1 MERMNTV
8 TDYLIVGAG
17 ITGCTLAE
25 RLANVLGKKVLLIE
39 QRPHIGGNVY
49 DAFNADGILV
59 HQYGPHIFH
68 TWNEEVWSYL
78 SRFTHWIPYQ
88 HRVLAWI
95 DDQLVPFPINIE
107 TINRLYELQ
116 LNESTIGEFY
126 RNVRIEVKS
135 PRNSEEIV
143 ISAVGRDL
151 YEKFFKNYTKKQW
164 GVYPCD
170 LAPEVTARIPYRQ
183 NRDDRYFNDSYQGI
197 PLEGYTKMIERMLD
211 SPKIE
216 IRCNTSYRE
225 IQNLV
230 RADRVIYTGTI
241 DGYFNYCLGAL
252 PYRSLQ
258 FRFET
263 LETPF
268 FQPVAVVNYPNDHN
282 FTRITE
288 YKHLTGQE
296 HPRTTISKEYPCSN
310 GDPFYPVPTPV
321 HQALYMQYSKLATSE
336 SHILFCGRLGR
347 YRYLNM
353 DEAVSEALALFKLLC
368 RQQGIRQC

>member
-1 MERMNTV
+1 MV

-59 HQYGPHIFH
+59 HHYGPHIFH

-107 TINRLYELQ
+107 TLNRLYGLQ

-126 RNVRIEVKS
+126 RNVRIEIKS
-135 PRNSEEIV
+135 PRNSEEVV
-143 ISAVGRDL
+143 ISAVGWDL

-164 GVYPCD
+164 GISPKD

-183 NRDDRYFNDSYQGI
+183 DWDDRYFTDTYQGI
-197 PLEGYTKMIERMLD
+197 PQEGYTKMIERMLD
-211 SPKIE
+211 SPKISVH
-216 IRCNTSYRE
+216 CNTSYWE
-225 IQNLV
+225 ICHLV
-230 RADRVIYTGTI
+230 RAERVIYTGTI
-241 DGYFNYCLGAL
+241 DGYFDHCLGTL

-268 FQPVAVVNYPNDHN
+268 FQPVAVVNYPNN
-282 FTRITE
+282 YEFTRITE
-288 YKHLTGQE
+288 YKHLTGQK

-310 GDPFYPVPTPV
+310 GEPYYPVPTPA
-321 HQALYMQYSKLATSE
+321 HQALYMQYRELAASE
-336 SHILFCGRLGR
+336 SHVLFCGRLGR

-353 DEAVSEALALFKLLC
+353 DEAVVEALDLFKLLC
-368 RQQGIRQC
+368 CQ